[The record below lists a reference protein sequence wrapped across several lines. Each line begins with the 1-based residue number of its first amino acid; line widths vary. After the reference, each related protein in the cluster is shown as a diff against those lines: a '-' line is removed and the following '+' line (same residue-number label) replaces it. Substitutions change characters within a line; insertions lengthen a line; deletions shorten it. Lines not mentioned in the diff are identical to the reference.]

1 MVDHVGHLFGVQQ
14 TAHRLEMRGA
24 VGAVV
29 IQNLGRFGGVLPA
42 RGNLAVQHAQRVG
55 HHAAA
60 AILAQGG
67 LIQLGE
73 PLAQRL
79 AVGGTACGT
88 AQRIELEA
96 QILEAQRFEEAHGHR
111 DQFGVRV
118 GFGRPEAFAVDL
130 VELPHTPLLGTLVA
144 EHGSDGEQLG
154 HGVAAPA
161 AFDIRAHDP
170 GGRFG
175 AQGQGTA
182 LAVGEGIH
190 FLLDHVGF
198 RPDAPAEQFRP
209 LEDRSAQFGKAVTGK
224 GFPRYSFHMGE
235 SVAVRRKQIGEAF
248 DRGNVIA
255 HGLYSWFGVTLG
267 SDGRPN
273 ATG

>member
-1 MVDHVGHLFGVQQ
+1 
-14 TAHRLEMRGA
+14 MRGA

-29 IQNLGRFGGVLPA
+29 IENLGRVGGVFLA
-42 RGNLAVQHAQRVG
+42 GGHLAVQHAQGIG

-60 AILAQGG
+60 AVLAQGRIVQFG
-67 LIQLGE
+67 Q
-73 PLAQRL
+73 PLAQGL
-79 AVGGTACGT
+79 AVGGTAGGT
-88 AQRIELEA
+88 TERIELEA
-96 QILEAQRFEEAHGHR
+96 QPLEAEGFQKAHRHR

-118 GFGRPEAFAVDL
+118 GLGGSETFAVDL
-130 VELPHTPLLGTLVA
+130 VELAHAALLGAFVA

-161 AFDIRAHDP
+161 ALDVGAHDP
-170 GGRFG
+170 GGRLG

-182 LAVGEGIH
+182 LPVGEGVH
-190 FLLDHVGF
+190 FLLHHVGF

-209 LEDRSAQFGKAVTGK
+209 FEDGGTQFGEAVTGE
-224 GFPRYSFHMGE
+224 GIPCHGLHVGE
-235 SVAVRRKQIGEAF
+235 SVAFRGKQIGEAF